1 MASVN
6 KVIIV
11 GNLGRD
17 PEMRTFPS
25 GDQVAN
31 VTIATT
37 DKWKDKQSG
46 EMREATEWHRVVF
59 NGRLA
64 EIAGQYLRKG
74 SQVYVE
80 GSLRTRKWTDQS
92 GVEKY
97 STEIRADQ
105 MQMLGSRQ
113 GMGGGQQ
120 GGGGYDDGGYGG
132 GDQGGYDQAPRRAAP
147 APRPMAAPAQRP
159 APAMRR
165 RFHAR
170 LQGRRTAGASRPGRK
185 QNALACLGSSLLRA
199 VLLER
204 LPFQRR
210 WRARSVLRMGAGHHR
225 HSEQYRQRQRA
236 RCTSLHAIPSSAH
249 RRHLQITQRQACR
262 GRILRVRPQ
271 HLLQGLK
278 TDHYRYPT
286 EL

>member
-17 PEMRTFPS
+17 PEVRSFPS
-25 GDQVAN
+25 GDRVAN
-31 VTIATT
+31 VTVATT
-37 DKWKDKQSG
+37 DKWKDKQTG

-64 EIAGQYLRKG
+64 EIVEQYLRKG

-113 GMGGGQQ
+113 GMGQPAGEEDGGGYGG
-120 GGGGYDDGGYGG
+120 GGGGYDS
-132 GDQGGYDQAPRRAAP
+132 APAPARRPAPMARPAPAP
-147 APRPMAAPAQRP
+147 APRPP
-159 APAMRR
+159 APAP
-165 RFHAR
+165 APK
-170 LQGRRTAGASRPGRK
+170 ASSGFDDMDDDI
-185 QNALACLGSSLLRA
+185 
-199 VLLER
+199 
-204 LPFQRR
+204 PF
-210 WRARSVLRMGAGHHR
+210 
-225 HSEQYRQRQRA
+225 
-236 RCTSLHAIPSSAH
+236 
-249 RRHLQITQRQACR
+249 
-262 GRILRVRPQ
+262 
-271 HLLQGLK
+271 
-278 TDHYRYPT
+278 
-286 EL
+286 

>member
-31 VTIATT
+31 VTVATT

-46 EMREATEWHRVVF
+46 EMKEATEWHRITF
-59 NGRLA
+59 SGRLA

-105 MQMLGSRQ
+105 MQMLGQRQ
-113 GMGGGQQ
+113 
-120 GGGGYDDGGYGG
+120 G
-132 GDQGGYDQAPRRAAP
+132 GDQGDDGGQSRATAP
-147 APRPMAAPAQRP
+147 APRPQQRNAP
-159 APAMRR
+159 APAPR
-165 RFHAR
+165 
-170 LQGRRTAGASRPGRK
+170 ASSGFDDMDDDI
-185 QNALACLGSSLLRA
+185 
-199 VLLER
+199 
-204 LPFQRR
+204 PF
-210 WRARSVLRMGAGHHR
+210 
-225 HSEQYRQRQRA
+225 
-236 RCTSLHAIPSSAH
+236 
-249 RRHLQITQRQACR
+249 
-262 GRILRVRPQ
+262 
-271 HLLQGLK
+271 
-278 TDHYRYPT
+278 
-286 EL
+286 